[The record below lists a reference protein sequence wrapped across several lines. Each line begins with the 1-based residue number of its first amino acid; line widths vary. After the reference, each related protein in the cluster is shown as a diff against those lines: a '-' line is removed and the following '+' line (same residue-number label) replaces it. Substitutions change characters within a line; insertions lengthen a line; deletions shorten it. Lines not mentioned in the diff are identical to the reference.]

1 MVDASREC
9 HLWRLERVVGGK
21 VDREEEHASL
31 VRALWRSHDGGL
43 PVKKVVAD
51 GPG

>member
-31 VRALWRSHDGGL
+31 LQ
-43 PVKKVVAD
+43 KKYQLTCKV
-51 GPG
+51 PEYYI